1 MLTFLHTADWQIGRQ
16 YGRFLP
22 EDAALLFEARFAAVG
37 AIADLAATRKVDF
50 VVVAGD
56 IFDSQ
61 TLSDRQILRCFMAMN
76 AYDGP
81 WILLPGN
88 HDAALSES
96 VWTRAQRLNAIPKH
110 VHVLLQAEPLHLT
123 ELHTTVLP
131 GVLTQRQSYQD
142 LSAWF
147 DQVPVEPNIYR
158 IGLAHGSVQ
167 GILAE
172 HIDSDNPIAAD
183 RAERAQLDYLALGDW
198 HGMRQINART
208 WYSGTPEPD
217 RFKDNQPGHVL
228 LVSLPEPKALPQ
240 VEAIPLAAYHW
251 HSLTYEFTHD
261 EQVQDFEQ
269 RMQTYDLQ
277 SVIELEL
284 TGHLSLAAT
293 QALDAVLIR
302 LESRVRS
309 IAVQR
314 DDLRLSATEA
324 DIQALQVDGYVHAA
338 LLSLQAQQQAGGEGA
353 QTAGDAL
360 LLMAQIL
367 NQARQ
372 EP

>member
-22 EDAALLFEARFAAVG
+22 EDAALLFEARFDAVK
-37 AIADLAATRKVDF
+37 AIAALAIEKKVDF

-56 IFDSQ
+56 VFDSQ
-61 TLSDRQILRCFMAMN
+61 TLSDRQILRCFMALR
-76 AYDGP
+76 AYTGP
-81 WILLPGN
+81 WLLLPGN

-96 VWTRAQRLNAIPKH
+96 VWTRAQRLGAIPDH
-110 VHVLLQAEPLHLT
+110 VHVLLRPEPLVLP
-123 ELHTTVLP
+123 ELNLMVLP

-147 DQVPVEPNIYR
+147 DHVPVEQGMFR
-158 IGLAHGSVQ
+158 IGVAHGSVQ
-167 GILAE
+167 GILAD
-172 HIDSDNPIAAD
+172 HIDSHNPLAAD

-228 LVSLPEPKALPQ
+228 HVSVSAPRALPEVTAMPIARYQ
-240 VEAIPLAAYHW
+240 W
-251 HSLTYEFTHD
+251 HSVAVEFTHD

-269 RMQTYDLQ
+269 STLQYDLY

-293 QALDAVLIR
+293 QALDAVLLR

-309 IAVQR
+309 VDIQR
-314 DDLRLSATEA
+314 EGLLLSATEE
-324 DIQALQVDGYVHAA
+324 DIQALQVDGYVQAA
-338 LLSLQAQQQAGGEGA
+338 LVALQAQQKAGGEAA

-372 EP
+372 QL